1 MEIPTKELTKTN
13 GGGFEKVRNIKDNV
27 ATFDK
32 HYNYNSFFL
41 NLNLMIYKT
50 FSMQIK

>member
-13 GGGFEKVRNIKDNV
+13 GGGFEKAGNTKDNV
-27 ATFDK
+27 TTFDK

-41 NLNLMIYKT
+41 RLKLNDIQD
-50 FSMQIK
+50 F

>member
-1 MEIPTKELTKTN
+1 MEMPTKKLIETT
-13 GGGFEKVRNIKDNV
+13 GGGFEKVGNTKDNV

-41 NLNLMIYKT
+41 TLKLNDIQD
-50 FSMQIK
+50 F